1 MSAERRDLRTLRRL
15 AATPYID
22 RLELAAVSGVSDR
35 SAYDAVARLERR
47 GLASS
52 VPHAT
57 DLLRSTRRYHLTAAG
72 VRRMAC
78 LEGIALDKTLRRYP
92 VSARWRRILME
103 RLDAVA
109 VVYRLA
115 SFMAVERGPVGLR
128 WYRAAPL
135 DAAIKLPDGR
145 TLGVVRQGRTSDRT
159 GFSKRLRRLRKGP
172 LPGAVL
178 LLMPDEVRLRYARRL
193 LKESPVPALLALEQ
207 DAALAGPKEPVWRL
221 PSVAASL
228 DLRHVLSYVERGGAL
243 PAESEP
249 LRAALPEDIEIEAP
263 LQELPDWLLPST
275 LKPAEKR
282 VLDLIFD
289 WPGITPVHL
298 RGVLGVSSA
307 RLYEIVGRLTEAGL
321 VRRVSA
327 GGLRLALA
335 DRGLT
340 LLARRDR
347 TSVGGARKRWSVEP
361 IEPDAPEGWRNISG
375 KRSRQLFR
383 NVEHTGGVHKFIAA
397 LAEQARSL
405 GWEVA
410 QLDPPFRAS
419 RHFPHGPLP
428 PWAGGTRSVHPDA
441 FGALRRGTV
450 TLPFFLEWE
459 RRAVRPA
466 TMARRLAPYLR
477 YYSTRRPIDDHGAT
491 PVVLVVFQD
500 KLAATHFLRVAREEM
515 DRAVVDVP
523 LLVSHEAALE
533 GPGPLG
539 RAWREPGDWGIVH
552 ALPAAKKRTRD
563 GG

>member
-1 MSAERRDLRTLRRL
+1 MSAERSDLRTLRQL
-15 AATPYID
+15 AATPFID
-22 RLELAAVSGVSDR
+22 RLELAAVSGISD
-35 SAYDAVARLERR
+35 SAAYHAVEGLDRR

-57 DLLRSTRRYHLTAAG
+57 DLLRSTRRFFLTSAG
-72 VRRMAC
+72 VRSIAS
-78 LEGIALDKTLRRYP
+78 LEDVDLDRILRTYP
-92 VSARWRRILME
+92 VSTRWRRTLME

-115 SFMAVERGPVGLR
+115 SFMAAGQGPAALR

-135 DAAIKLPDGR
+135 DAAIEFPDGR
-145 TLGVVRQGRTSDRT
+145 TLGVLRQGRTSDRT
-159 GFSKRLRRLRKGP
+159 SFSKRLWRLGEGP

-193 LKESPVPALLALEQ
+193 LEESPIPALLALEQ
-207 DAALAGPKEPVWRL
+207 DVALAGSEDPVWRL

-243 PAESEP
+243 PAEPEP
-249 LRAALPEDIEIEAP
+249 LRVSLPDDIEIEGT
-263 LQELPDWLLPST
+263 LQKTPDWLLPSA

-289 WPGITPVHL
+289 WPGIAPGHL
-298 RGVLGVSSA
+298 RKLLGVSSA
-307 RLYEIVGRLTEAGL
+307 RLYEIMRPLAEAGL
-321 VRRVSA
+321 VRRVSV
-327 GGLRLALA
+327 GGRRLALA

-361 IEPDAPEGWRNISG
+361 IEPDAAEGWRNVSG
-375 KRSRQLFR
+375 RRSRQLLR
-383 NVEHTGGVHKFIAA
+383 NIEHTAGVHKFIAA

-477 YYSTRRPIDDHGAT
+477 YYSTSRPIDDHGAT

-515 DRAVVDVP
+515 DKAGVEVT

-539 RAWREPGDWGIVH
+539 RAWREPGDWGTVH
-552 ALPAAKKRTRD
+552 ALPAGYEK
-563 GG
+563 

>member
-1 MSAERRDLRTLRRL
+1 MSAERRELGTLRQL
-15 AATPYID
+15 AATPFID
-22 RLELAAVSGVSDR
+22 RLEMAAVSGASDR

-52 VPHAT
+52 APHAT
-57 DLLRSTRRYHLTAAG
+57 DLLRSTRRFFLTSAG
-72 VRRMAC
+72 VRSIAS
-78 LEGIALDKTLRRYP
+78 LEDVALETILRTYP

-103 RLDAVA
+103 RLDSVA
-109 VVYRLA
+109 VVYRLS
-115 SFMAVERGPVGLR
+115 SFIGAEQGPIALR

-135 DAAIKLPDGR
+135 DASIELPGGR
-145 TLGVVRQGRTSDRT
+145 TIGVVRQGRTSDRT
-159 GFSKRLRRLRKGP
+159 SFSKRLWRLLEGP

-193 LKESPVPALLALEQ
+193 FEESSVPALLALER
-207 DAALAGPKEPVWRL
+207 DAALAGPEDPVWHL

-243 PAESEP
+243 PAEPEP
-249 LRAALPEDIEIEAP
+249 QRAALPEDIEIEAP

-282 VLDLIFD
+282 VLDVIFD
-289 WPGITPVHL
+289 WPAISPTHL
-298 RGVLGVSSA
+298 QEALGVSSA
-307 RLYEIVGRLTEAGL
+307 RLYEIVGRLTETGL
-321 VRRVSA
+321 VRRVSV
-327 GGLRLALA
+327 GGRRLALG
-335 DRGLT
+335 DRGLA

-361 IEPDAPEGWRNISG
+361 VEPDAPEGWRSVPG
-375 KRSRQLFR
+375 RRSRQLFR
-383 NVEHTGGVHKFIAA
+383 NVEHTAAVHAFIAA

-428 PWAGGTRSVHPDA
+428 PRAGGTRSVHPDA

-477 YYSTRRPIDDHGAT
+477 YYSTHRPIDDHGAA
-491 PVVLVVFQD
+491 PVVLVVFPD

-515 DRAVVDVP
+515 DRAGVEVP

-539 RAWREPGDWGIVH
+539 RGWRQPGDWGIVH
-552 ALPAAKKRTRD
+552 VLPAAKKRTRD

>member
-1 MSAERRDLRTLRRL
+1 MSAERRELGTLRKL
-15 AATPYID
+15 AATPFID
-22 RLELAAVSGVSDR
+22 RLELAAVSGVSD
-35 SAYDAVARLERR
+35 SAAYHAVAGLQRR
-47 GLASS
+47 GLASY

-57 DLLRSTRRYHLTAAG
+57 DLLRSTRRFFLTSAG
-72 VRRMAC
+72 VRS
-78 LEGIALDKTLRRYP
+78 IASLGDVDLDRILRSYP
-92 VSARWRRILME
+92 VSARWRRIFME
-103 RLDAVA
+103 RLDSVA
-109 VVYRLA
+109 VVYRLS
-115 SFMAVERGPVGLR
+115 SFIGAERGPIALR
-128 WYRAAPL
+128 WYRAAPH
-135 DAAIKLPDGR
+135 DASIELPGGR
-145 TLGVVRQGRTSDRT
+145 TMGVVRQGRTSDRT
-159 GFSKRLRRLRKGP
+159 GFAKRLWRLREGP

-193 LKESPVPALLALEQ
+193 FEESPVPALLALER
-207 DAALAGPKEPVWRL
+207 DAALAGPEDPVWRL

-243 PAESEP
+243 PAEPEP
-249 LRAALPEDIEIEAP
+249 LRVSLPEDTEIEGP
-263 LQELPDWLLPST
+263 LLKTPDWLLPSA

-289 WPGITPVHL
+289 WPGIRPGHL
-298 RGVLGVSSA
+298 RKLLGVSGA
-307 RLYEIVGRLTEAGL
+307 RLYEIVGRLTDAGL
-321 VRRVSA
+321 VRRVSV
-327 GGLRLALA
+327 GGRRLALA
-335 DRGLT
+335 DRGLAF
-340 LLARRDR
+340 LARRDR

-361 IEPDAPEGWRNISG
+361 IEPGAPEDWRSVPG
-375 KRSRQLFR
+375 RRSRQLLR
-383 NVEHTGGVHKFIAA
+383 NVEHTAGVHNFIAA

-405 GWEVA
+405 GWEIA

-428 PWAGGTRSVHPDA
+428 PRAGGTRSVHPDA

-515 DRAVVDVP
+515 DRAGVEVP

-539 RAWREPGDWGIVH
+539 RAWRQPGDWGTVH
-552 ALPAAKKRTRD
+552 ALPAAKNRKLD

>member
-1 MSAERRDLRTLRRL
+1 MSAERSDLRTLRQL
-15 AATPYID
+15 AATPFID
-22 RLELAAVSGVSDR
+22 RLELAAVSGISD
-35 SAYDAVARLERR
+35 SAAYHAVEGLDRT

-57 DLLRSTRRYHLTAAG
+57 DLLRSTRRFFLTSAG
-72 VRRMAC
+72 VRS
-78 LEGIALDKTLRRYP
+78 IASLGDVDLDRILRTYA

-115 SFMAVERGPVGLR
+115 SFVAAERGPTAIR
-128 WYRAAPL
+128 WYRAAAL
-135 DAAIKLPDGR
+135 DAAIELPGR
-145 TLGVVRQGRTSDRT
+145 WTLGILRQGRTSDRT
-159 GFSKRLRRLRKGP
+159 GFSKRLWRLREGS

-193 LKESPVPALLALEQ
+193 LAESPIPALLALEQ
-207 DAALAGPKEPVWRL
+207 DAALASPEDPVWHL

-249 LRAALPEDIEIEAP
+249 LRVALPEDIEIEGP
-263 LQELPDWLLPST
+263 LRKTPDWLLPSA

-289 WPGITPVHL
+289 WPGIRPGHL
-298 RGVLGVSSA
+298 RKLLGVSGA

-347 TSVGGARKRWSVEP
+347 TSVGGARRRWSVEP
-361 IEPDAPEGWRNISG
+361 IEPDAPEGWRNVSG
-375 KRSRQLFR
+375 RRSRQLFR
-383 NVEHTGGVHKFIAA
+383 NIEHTGGVHKFIAV
-397 LAEQARSL
+397 LAEQAHSL

-515 DRAVVDVP
+515 DRAGVEVP

-539 RAWREPGDWGIVH
+539 RAWREPGDWGTVR
-552 ALPAAKKRTRD
+552 ALPA
-563 GG
+563 G